1 MYAAPFFLFMQHVCL
16 FANERVIQQDRTW
29 IRFFGRLPSY
39 LYSSQDILGVN
50 NVCVSVCACVC
61 ACMVD
66 WGGALWHVD
75 LPDYLYAISKT
86 LKVIKN
92 SFK

>member
-66 WGGALWHVD
+66 WEGLCGMLI
-75 LPDYLYAISKT
+75 YLITFMQYLR
-86 LKVIKN
+86 LKK
-92 SFK
+92 